1 MTILHLKKH
10 FFMVTIVNI
19 YFIFLI
25 TGKIVFLFWMFR
37 FCLIFC
43 WYILFRNN
51 FTFVLKGFLWL
62 WLFFKYSS
70 LTTHEK
76 IGFWKLIF
84 QIAASWRHK
93 KKCLLGKIICYSF
106 YFSKSCFSLSVW
118 PATVEMQAASC
129 GFYAAAKGL
138 G

>member
-51 FTFVLKGFLWL
+51 FTFVLKGFLWF
-62 WLFFKYSS
+62 WLFFKVLHSRH
-70 LTTHEK
+70 TKKMVFE
-76 IGFWKLIF
+76 
-84 QIAASWRHK
+84 SWYFKSPPVGATK